1 MRDVRPADPAPGA
14 LEPSAG
20 RKRYEKP
27 TVLRV
32 ELKPEEAVLGACKN
46 SVTSG
51 PGQGGCS
58 SIAPCASLGS

>member
-1 MRDVRPADPAPGA
+1 MKDLRPADLPPGA
-14 LEPSAG
+14 PEPSSR

-46 SVTSG
+46 SVSAG
-51 PGQGGCS
+51 PGQGNCS